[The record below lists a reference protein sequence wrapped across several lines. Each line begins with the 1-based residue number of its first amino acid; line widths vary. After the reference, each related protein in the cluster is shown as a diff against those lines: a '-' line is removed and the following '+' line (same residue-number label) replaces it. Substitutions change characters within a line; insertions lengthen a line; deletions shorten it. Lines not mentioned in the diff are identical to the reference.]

1 MDILLSML
9 MNLLYISVGMLWIL
23 SIGITIIYF
32 KYNDSEEYTEANVI
46 NSYIR
51 SLLATLCLIIILF
64 CMRALSSAGII

>member
-1 MDILLSML
+1 LGILLPML

-23 SIGITIIYF
+23 SIGMTIIYF
-32 KYNDSEEYTEANVI
+32 KYNESGEYTEANVI

-51 SLLATLCLIIILF
+51 TLLATLCLIIILF